1 MRSPPEPL
9 LLATRSHDKA
19 REIRQILQHSRSI
32 ELITLDEAR
41 LDPEPEEDAVE
52 VHDTLLDNALA
63 KAAYFA
69 RRSGMSVIADD
80 SGICVAALAGA
91 PGVRSRRFAADA
103 AVDTAPI
110 GSIAQP
116 WPADLRTPLSTGGA
130 LGASANSDFV
140 ECGDDT
146 DRANNR
152 LLLARLAD
160 VTALDRAAHYACAAA
175 LHMRDGRR
183 IAAIGTCSGSILT
196 QCRGSLGF
204 GYDPLFL
211 DHLTGRSFAE
221 LDPADKNR
229 RSHRARAFRALA
241 ALAF

>member
-19 REIRQILQHSRSI
+19 REIRQILQRSRSI

-41 LDPEPEEDAVE
+41 LDPEPEEDDVE
-52 VHDTLLDNALA
+52 VYDTFLDNALA

-80 SGICVAALAGA
+80 SGICVAALGGA

-103 AVDTAPI
+103 PAVTRNTI
-110 GSIAQP
+110 
-116 WPADLRTPLSTGGA
+116 
-130 LGASANSDFV
+130 ANSEPDH
-140 ECGDDT
+140 CADDT
-146 DRANNR
+146 DGANNS

-160 VTALDRAAHYACAAA
+160 VAAPDRAAHYACAAA
-175 LHMRDGRR
+175 IHMRDGRR
-183 IAAIGTCSGSILT
+183 IAAIGICSGTILT
-196 QCRGSLGF
+196 ECRGSLGF

-211 DHLTGRSFAE
+211 DPLTGRSFAE
-221 LDPADKNR
+221 LDPAEKNR